1 MSAND
6 DKRIHSINSIEKYA
20 YEISKDLVCKNEEI
34 KCKNIKQYKTINL
47 DDVKKEN
54 IKEDDQNWSQIADHP
69 YWILII
75 SRSELGKTNTLLNL
89 INHQPDIDKIYLY
102 NKDSYEAKYWLS
114 VNKQK
119 SASRQNEYDPYKKC
133 KILILFNNM
142 MICWYA
148 LQEQTST
155 NYNRIS
161 YYHR

>member
-102 NKDSYEAKYWLS
+102 NKGSYEAKYWLS
-114 VNKQK
+114 VNK
-119 SASRQNEYDPYKKC
+119 
-133 KILILFNNM
+133 
-142 MICWYA
+142 
-148 LQEQTST
+148 
-155 NYNRIS
+155 
-161 YYHR
+161 